1 MQSHPVHDRFD
12 PPRSGIDP
20 VRALGVNLGH
30 MLRMTRALVAG
41 GRRVDIGGLE
51 RQVGL
56 LCAKSLD
63 LPPEDGRGLRPMLIG
78 LLTDLDALSTT
89 LVQQGD

>member
-1 MQSHPVHDRFD
+1 MQHTLD
-12 PPRSGIDP
+12 PSGMNTMIG
-20 VRALGVNLGH
+20 LGTNLSH

-41 GRRVDIGGLE
+41 GRNVDLMGLE

-63 LPPEDGRGLRPMLIG
+63 LPPEQGRALRPVLIN
-78 LLTDLDALSTT
+78 LLADLDTLSSALHQHTNRIPDS
-89 LVQQGD
+89 